1 MFGFFGRTVAMEKV
15 KRNVRMAII
24 AQRLTDTPNQ
34 IHTLSEFASLFGA
47 AKSTISEDITLL
59 AEAFGQYGGG
69 AIETV
74 PGAAGGVR
82 YRAILSREQME
93 ETVLT
98 LCEQLK
104 DPARILPGGFLYT
117 SDLSSDPG
125 MATRVGA
132 VFSTL
137 FLPEHPEAVLTM
149 ETKGIPIALMTA
161 KHLSVPLLIARR
173 DSRAY
178 EGSAVKINYVAGPH
192 GDRVETMTLERRAI
206 APGQRVLIV
215 DDFAKNGGTLNGM
228 ADLAYEFQAQ
238 VVGVG
243 VMVAAR
249 ELHLRRAHNVRPL
262 VHVKYKERF
271 SEGVEVAPIQL

>member
-1 MFGFFGRTVAMEKV
+1 MEKTQQLYEGKAKKV
-15 KRNVRMAII
+15 FATTDENLYIVDYKDDATAFNGLKKGTIAGKGEINNRVTNHLMRM
-24 AQRLTDTPNQ
+24 L
-34 IHTLSEFASLFGA
+34 
-47 AKSTISEDITLL
+47 
-59 AEAFGQYGGG
+59 
-69 AIETV
+69 
-74 PGAAGGVR
+74 
-82 YRAILSREQME
+82 
-93 ETVLT
+93 
-98 LCEQLK
+98 
-104 DPARILPGGFLYT
+104 
-117 SDLSSDPG
+117 
-125 MATRVGA
+125 
-132 VFSTL
+132 
-137 FLPEHPEAVLTM
+137 

-173 DSRAY
+173 DSRAH

-271 SEGVEVAPIQL
+271 SEGVEVEAIQF

>member
-1 MFGFFGRTVAMEKV
+1 
-15 KRNVRMAII
+15 
-24 AQRLTDTPNQ
+24 
-34 IHTLSEFASLFGA
+34 
-47 AKSTISEDITLL
+47 
-59 AEAFGQYGGG
+59 
-69 AIETV
+69 
-74 PGAAGGVR
+74 
-82 YRAILSREQME
+82 ME

-104 DPARILPGGFLYT
+104 DPARILPGGFVHFG
-117 SDLSSDPG
+117 SVERPG
-125 MATRVGA
+125 HGHARRRGL
-132 VFSTL
+132 STL

-271 SEGVEVAPIQL
+271 SEGVEVEAIQF

>member
-1 MFGFFGRTVAMEKV
+1 
-15 KRNVRMAII
+15 
-24 AQRLTDTPNQ
+24 
-34 IHTLSEFASLFGA
+34 
-47 AKSTISEDITLL
+47 
-59 AEAFGQYGGG
+59 
-69 AIETV
+69 
-74 PGAAGGVR
+74 
-82 YRAILSREQME
+82 
-93 ETVLT
+93 
-98 LCEQLK
+98 
-104 DPARILPGGFLYT
+104 
-117 SDLSSDPG
+117 

-206 APGQRVLIV
+206 VPGQRVLIV

-271 SEGVEVAPIQL
+271 SEGVEVEAIQF